1 MPCRVLIE
9 FELHAV
15 SEDKSDGDDDL
26 IIEGCTELCNM
37 TESKPFIQT
46 RRLYGQRC
54 ALDITYL
61 VLRNAL
67 EARLH
72 IEVIRVPAH
81 GINLKVLAK
90 TSGFSNVIR
99 LFKGTVMK
107 VGFLVSFAIAV
118 ERGNYLDLY
127 IEGSQIDDLTP
138 VQKTRQNE
146 WWKCS
151 YESRYHLEK
160 DLVAELG
167 DFAAV
172 LVKISWKS
180 YKKRSS
186 GSSFC

>member
-1 MPCRVLIE
+1 
-9 FELHAV
+9 
-15 SEDKSDGDDDL
+15 
-26 IIEGCTELCNM
+26 
-37 TESKPFIQT
+37 
-46 RRLYGQRC
+46 
-54 ALDITYL
+54 
-61 VLRNAL
+61 
-67 EARLH
+67 
-72 IEVIRVPAH
+72 
-81 GINLKVLAK
+81 
-90 TSGFSNVIR
+90 
-99 LFKGTVMK
+99 MK

-138 VQKTRQNE
+138 VQKTWQNE

-151 YESRYHLEK
+151 YESGYHLEK